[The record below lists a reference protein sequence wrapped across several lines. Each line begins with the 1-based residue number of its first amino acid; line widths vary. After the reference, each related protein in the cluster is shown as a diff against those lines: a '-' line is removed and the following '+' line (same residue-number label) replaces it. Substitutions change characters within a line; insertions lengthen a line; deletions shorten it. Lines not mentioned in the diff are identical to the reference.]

1 MQEVLSKIA
10 LLQSAKTAE
19 NRRKPQSGFPDVVPL
34 QSQIG
39 NEISVEKNKAKISKA
54 FLSVFIY

>member
-19 NRRKPQSGFPDVVPL
+19 NSRKPQSGFPDVVTL
-34 QSQIG
+34 HQIP
-39 NEISVEKNKAKISKA
+39 NEE
-54 FLSVFIY
+54 